1 MAENSGA
8 GAAFVTGGAAAG
20 AATSAAFGG
29 MGLAGG
35 FGAVGIGTAPVVG
48 AGAVSKS
55 AGKFISM

>member
-8 GAAFVTGGAAAG
+8 GAAFITGGASAG
-20 AATSAAFGG
+20 AATSAAFGS

-48 AGAVSKS
+48 AGEWALVQQLM
-55 AGKFISM
+55 GL